1 MRDFYSRVS
10 IIHMFVQALGI
21 AEDQLGV
28 SLFISHVAPK
38 LRTPVLRE
46 WTKMQRKMKDDL
58 NPLGHR
64 ATIID
69 LMNCIEW
76 QMQVAHGLNW
86 R

>member
-28 SLFISHVAPK
+28 SLFISHVTPK
-38 LRTPVLRE
+38 LSTAMLRE
-46 WTKMQRKMKDDL
+46 WTQVQRRMKDDL

-64 ATIID
+64 ATIFN
-69 LMNCIEW
+69 LMNCIE
-76 QMQVAHGLNW
+76 
-86 R
+86 